1 MILKLIIITILILSL
16 FYLLHI
22 SLENFSNKNY
32 INTEIIPF
40 EYNQIYSSI
49 PYDIKLKNENSA
61 FYDYGNDELN
71 EKFAKIFDINN
82 DRLIKYAE
90 GVEWTKW
97 ILVNESNYSNKLDS
111 YSNLIINEFNKKL
124 DNPELKL
131 KNNPNF
137 KLIKNKL
144 NRYKTSTD
152 DGDIVL
158 MDIDIIIYRQ
168 NRPLARHIK
177 ILAVSNGIYVNFL
190 FIKVIGVIN
199 ECNLNETLIPF
210 DLNNKD
216 LYTEFVNDK
225 YILYDLN
232 SFIYDTNDRLVN
244 SSIQSQL
251 YYKLLKDLK

>member
-32 INTEIIPF
+32 INTEIIPL

-82 DRLIKYAE
+82 DKLIKYAE

-97 ILVNESNYSNKLDS
+97 KLVNETNYSNKLDS
-111 YSNLIINEFNKKL
+111 YSNLIINEFNKNL
-124 DNPELKL
+124 DNPQLKL

-144 NRYKTSTD
+144 NRFKTSTD
-152 DGDIVL
+152 DSDIVL

-177 ILAVSNGIYVNFL
+177 IVAVSNGIYVNFL

>member
-32 INTEIIPF
+32 INTEIIPL
-40 EYNQIYSSI
+40 EYNQIYSSV

>member
-1 MILKLIIITILILSL
+1 MILKLIIIMILILSL

-32 INTEIIPF
+32 LNTEIIPL

-49 PYDIKLKNENSA
+49 PYDIKIKNENSA
-61 FYDYGNDELN
+61 LYDYDNDELN

-82 DRLIKYAE
+82 DKLIKYAE
-90 GVEWTKW
+90 GIEWTKW
-97 ILVNESNYSNKLDS
+97 ILVNETNYSNKLDS

-144 NRYKTSTD
+144 NRFKTSID
-152 DGDIVL
+152 DSDIVL

-177 ILAVSNGIYVNFL
+177 ILAVSNGIYVNFI

-216 LYTEFVNDK
+216 LYTEFINDK

-232 SFIYDTNDRLVN
+232 SFIYDTDDRLVN

>member
-1 MILKLIIITILILSL
+1 
-16 FYLLHI
+16 
-22 SLENFSNKNY
+22 
-32 INTEIIPF
+32 
-40 EYNQIYSSI
+40 
-49 PYDIKLKNENSA
+49 
-61 FYDYGNDELN
+61 
-71 EKFAKIFDINN
+71 
-82 DRLIKYAE
+82 
-90 GVEWTKW
+90 
-97 ILVNESNYSNKLDS
+97 VNETNYSNKLDS

-144 NRYKTSTD
+144 NRFKTSID
-152 DGDIVL
+152 DSDIVL

-177 ILAVSNGIYVNFL
+177 ILAVSNGIYVNFI

-232 SFIYDTNDRLVN
+232 SFIYDTDDRLVN

>member
-40 EYNQIYSSI
+40 EYNQIYSSV

-177 ILAVSNGIYVNFL
+177 ILAVSNSIYVNFL

>member
-82 DRLIKYAE
+82 DKLIKYAE

-190 FIKVIGVIN
+190 FVKVIGVIN

>member
-32 INTEIIPF
+32 LNTEIIPL

-49 PYDIKLKNENSA
+49 PYDINIKNENSA
-61 FYDYGNDELN
+61 LYDYGNDELN

-82 DRLIKYAE
+82 DKLIKYAE
-90 GVEWTKW
+90 GIEWTKW
-97 ILVNESNYSNKLDS
+97 ILVNETNYSNKLDS

-124 DNPELKL
+124 DNAELKL

-144 NRYKTSTD
+144 NRFKTSTD
-152 DGDIVL
+152 DTDIIL

-210 DLNNKD
+210 DLNKKD
-216 LYTEFVNDK
+216 LYSEFVNDK

-232 SFIYDTNDRLVN
+232 SFIYDTNDHLVN

>member
-32 INTEIIPF
+32 LNTEIIPL

-49 PYDIKLKNENSA
+49 PYDINIKNENSA
-61 FYDYGNDELN
+61 LYDYGNDELN

-82 DRLIKYAE
+82 DKLIKYAE
-90 GVEWTKW
+90 GIEWTKW
-97 ILVNESNYSNKLDS
+97 ILVNETNYSNKLDS

-144 NRYKTSTD
+144 NRFKTSTD
-152 DGDIVL
+152 DTDIIL

-210 DLNNKD
+210 DLNKKD
-216 LYTEFVNDK
+216 LYSEFVNDK

>member
-32 INTEIIPF
+32 INTEIIPL
-40 EYNQIYSSI
+40 EYNQIYSSV

-82 DRLIKYAE
+82 DKLIKYTE
-90 GVEWTKW
+90 GVEWTNW
-97 ILVNESNYSNKLDS
+97 ILVNETNYSNKLDS
-111 YSNLIINEFNKKL
+111 YSNNIINEFNKKL

-144 NRYKTSTD
+144 NRFKTSLD
-152 DGDIVL
+152 DVDIML
-158 MDIDIIIYRQ
+158 LDIDIIIYRE

-177 ILAVSNGIYVNFL
+177 LIAVSNGIYVNFL
-190 FIKVIGVIN
+190 FVKVIGVIS
-199 ECNLNETLIPF
+199 ECNLNQSLIPF
-210 DLNNKD
+210 DLNNNQ
-216 LYTEFVNDK
+216 LYSEFITDK
-225 YILYDLN
+225 YVVYDMN

-244 SSIQSQL
+244 SSVQNQL

>member
-1 MILKLIIITILILSL
+1 MILKLIIITILILSF
-16 FYLLHI
+16 FYLLYI

-32 INTEIIPF
+32 LNTEIIPL

-49 PYDIKLKNENSA
+49 PYDIEVKNENSV

-71 EKFAKIFDINN
+71 EKFVKLFDINN
-82 DRLIKYAE
+82 DKLIKYTE

-97 ILVNESNYSNKLDS
+97 ILVNETNYSNKLDS

-124 DNPELKL
+124 DNVELKL

-144 NRYKTSTD
+144 NRFKTSIDDTD
-152 DGDIVL
+152 IIL

-168 NRPLARHIK
+168 NRPIARHIK
-177 ILAVSNGIYVNFL
+177 IIAVSNGVYVNFL

-210 DLNNKD
+210 DLKKKD
-216 LYTEFVNDK
+216 LYSEFVNDK

>member
-82 DRLIKYAE
+82 DKLIKYAE

>member
-40 EYNQIYSSI
+40 EYNQIYSSV

-190 FIKVIGVIN
+190 FVKVIGVIN

>member
-32 INTEIIPF
+32 LNTEIIPL

-49 PYDIKLKNENSA
+49 PYDINIKNENSA
-61 FYDYGNDELN
+61 LYDYGNDELN

-82 DRLIKYAE
+82 DKLIKYAE
-90 GVEWTKW
+90 GIEWTKW
-97 ILVNESNYSNKLDS
+97 ILVNETNYSNKLDS

-124 DNPELKL
+124 DNAELKL

-144 NRYKTSTD
+144 NRFKTSTD
-152 DGDIVL
+152 DTDIIL

-210 DLNNKD
+210 DLNKKD
-216 LYTEFVNDK
+216 LYSEFVNDK